1 MKLLAIFSAAL
12 LICIC
17 TTTSSAKIYS
27 WVDENGITHF
37 TNYSP
42 PPGARIVVKD
52 IPVSQRTL
60 PDKESVEKG
69 DLLGEGPDLGQD
81 LKEDKIL
88 AKRKKDEALEEKPY
102 SSESYYP
109 NAGDSDGSKNRYAS
123 KYPPGF
129 HRYPPELHLL
139 RHHPN
144 YHYKY
149 HLDKPHA
156 KKQHSAYRH
165 KRHYN
170 KPTIWDRDLRLS
182 QKRHAGSHRK
192 RVFGWQPPKAK
203 GRPSAHYFAF
213 GGGHYRGTSIS
224 TKGRFGGRASAFTG
238 KGRSRGR
245 GSAFGGRGRSGGGRS
260 GR

>member
-1 MKLLAIFSAAL
+1 MEFLMKLLAIFSAAL
-12 LICIC
+12 FICFY
-17 TTTSSAKIYS
+17 TTTSSANIYS
-27 WVDENGITHF
+27 WIDENGITHF

-52 IPVSQRTL
+52 IPVPERTL
-60 PDKESVEKG
+60 PFKESVEKE
-69 DLLGEGPDLGQD
+69 DMLRDGPEVGQD
-81 LKEDKIL
+81 RKENEIQ
-88 AKRKKDEALEEKPY
+88 AKRKKAGALEEKPC

-109 NAGDSDGSKNRYAS
+109 NDSDSDGSKNRYVS

-139 RHHPN
+139 KHHPN

-149 HLDKPHA
+149 HLDKPYA
-156 KKQHSAYRH
+156 K

-170 KPTIWDRDLRLS
+170 KPTIWDRDPRLS

-203 GRPSAHYFAF
+203 GRSSAHYFAF
-213 GGGHYRGTSIS
+213 GGGHYRGTSVKA
-224 TKGRFGGRASAFTG
+224 KGRFGGRS
-238 KGRSRGR
+238 
-245 GSAFGGRGRSGGGRS
+245 SAFGGKGRSGGGRA